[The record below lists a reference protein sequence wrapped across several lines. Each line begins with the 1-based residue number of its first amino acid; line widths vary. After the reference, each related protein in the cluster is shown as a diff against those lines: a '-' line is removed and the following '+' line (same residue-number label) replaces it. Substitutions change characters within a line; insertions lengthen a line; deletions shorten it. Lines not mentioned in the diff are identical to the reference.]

1 MTNSSLLVLYRK
13 ELADHLRSK
22 RFVILLILITVT
34 GLASIYA
41 AASGI
46 REAVAQEGNE
56 FVFLR
61 LFTASGNSIP
71 SFISFISL
79 LGPLVGLAIGFDSI
93 NGSLTGN
100 NEPSACSTYTQR

>member
-46 REAVAQEGNE
+46 RKLL
-56 FVFLR
+56 LR
-61 LFTASGNSIP
+61 KEM
-71 SFISFISL
+71 SL
-79 LGPLVGLAIGFDSI
+79 YF
-93 NGSLTGN
+93 
-100 NEPSACSTYTQR
+100 

>member
-46 REAVAQEGNE
+46 RKPL
-56 FVFLR
+56 LR
-61 LFTASGNSIP
+61 KEM
-71 SFISFISL
+71 SL
-79 LGPLVGLAIGFDSI
+79 YF
-93 NGSLTGN
+93 
-100 NEPSACSTYTQR
+100 